1 MTWDSIEPRTRKYAK
16 RYGFLSFVRNFSNK
30 YWKQVLNTGAYA
42 LKTAPKKVVHK
53 EAEATGDFV
62 EKKLLTELWN
72 KNLQLMKIQETL
84 KK

>member
-1 MTWDSIEPRTRKYAK
+1 MMWDSIEPRTRKYAK
-16 RYGFLSFVRNFSNK
+16 GYGFLSFVRNFSNK
-30 YWKQVLNTGAYA
+30 YWKQVLNTGIYA

-53 EAEATGDFV
+53 EAEA
-62 EKKLLTELWN
+62 TELWN

>member
-42 LKTAPKKVVHK
+42 LKTAPKKVVH
-53 EAEATGDFV
+53 
-62 EKKLLTELWN
+62 
-72 KNLQLMKIQETL
+72 
-84 KK
+84 